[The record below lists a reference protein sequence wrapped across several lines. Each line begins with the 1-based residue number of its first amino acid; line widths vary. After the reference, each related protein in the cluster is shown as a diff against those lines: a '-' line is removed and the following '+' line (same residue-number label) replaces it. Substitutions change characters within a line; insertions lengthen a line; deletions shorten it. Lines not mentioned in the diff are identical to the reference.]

1 MIYVTGDLHGPA
13 GLERLE
19 CWSEGREGDFLI
31 VAGDFGYPWDYSEI
45 ECDEIV
51 WLESLPCK
59 VLFVDGNHERFGHWE
74 DRPAESWCGGMVQRL
89 RDRSPIMRLMRSEVY
104 NIDGVR
110 IFTLG
115 GATSIDRAYRIPH
128 VNWWPQEVPTER
140 NFEEARA
147 NLGAVGWNV
156 DYVVTHTCPRNLMA
170 RTLYPSMPIP
180 GLPDERLTRFLDEV
194 DWRLDYKRWYY
205 GHFHKDMD
213 VDEKH
218 VLLFERIVPIGEG
231 VGN

>member
-51 WLESLPCK
+51 WLESLPYK

-89 RDRSPIMRLMRSEVY
+89 RDRSPIYADTRPS
-104 NIDGVR
+104 G
-110 IFTLG
+110 
-115 GATSIDRAYRIPH
+115 RASD
-128 VNWWPQEVPTER
+128 QVPR
-140 NFEEARA
+140 
-147 NLGAVGWNV
+147 
-156 DYVVTHTCPRNLMA
+156 
-170 RTLYPSMPIP
+170 
-180 GLPDERLTRFLDEV
+180 
-194 DWRLDYKRWYY
+194 
-205 GHFHKDMD
+205 
-213 VDEKH
+213 
-218 VLLFERIVPIGEG
+218 
-231 VGN
+231 

>member
-31 VAGDFGYPWDYSEI
+31 FAGDFGYPWDYSEI

-51 WLESLPCK
+51 WLESLPYK

-74 DRPAESWCGGMVQRL
+74 DRPAESCVAAWFRGC
-89 RDRSPIMRLMRSEVY
+89 
-104 NIDGVR
+104 
-110 IFTLG
+110 
-115 GATSIDRAYRIPH
+115 AT
-128 VNWWPQEVPTER
+128 
-140 NFEEARA
+140 AR
-147 NLGAVGWNV
+147 
-156 DYVVTHTCPRNLMA
+156 
-170 RTLYPSMPIP
+170 PSMPIP

-194 DWRLDYKRWYY
+194 DWRLDYKHWYY
-205 GHFHKDMD
+205 GHFHKDVD

-218 VLLFERIVPIGEG
+218 TLLFERIVPIGEG